1 MLRDPMLYRM
11 HLAVR
16 VMLHDSDVKE
26 AEIIILY
33 SLS

>member
-1 MLRDPMLYRM
+1 MLHRV

-16 VMLHDSDVKE
+16 VMLHDSDVEE
-26 AEIIILY
+26 AEITIPY